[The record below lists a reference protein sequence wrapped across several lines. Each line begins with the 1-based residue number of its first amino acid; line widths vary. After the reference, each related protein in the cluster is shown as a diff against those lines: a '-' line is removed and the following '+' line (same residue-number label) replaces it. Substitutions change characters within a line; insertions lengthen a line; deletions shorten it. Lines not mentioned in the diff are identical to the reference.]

1 MWGSKITRELILQK
15 ISLLA
20 MLGPIREGERE
31 NRLISDPG
39 QGRSMTVEQE
49 AEIVSNLSFLS
60 YRRKDP
66 QTVTA
71 ICIEEDE
78 DGQGMIVRMTVNGGA
93 IAYVKDGLGRIC
105 AVLEQASRCG
115 MERSGELDR
124 IALLIPDRT
133 ARK

>member
-1 MWGSKITRELILQK
+1 MWGSKVTREHLLQK

-20 MLGPIREGERE
+20 ILGPIREGERE
-31 NRLISDPG
+31 HNLISSPG
-39 QGRSMTVEQE
+39 QERSVTIEQE
-49 AEIVSNLSFLS
+49 AEIISNLSFLS

-78 DGQGMIVRMTVNGGA
+78 DRQGMIVRMAVSGGA
-93 IAYVKDGLGRIC
+93 IAYVEDGLRQIC
-105 AVLEQASRCG
+105 GILEEASRRGKGAPNKSECINSLTS
-115 MERSGELDR
+115 ERE
-124 IALLIPDRT
+124 

>member
-1 MWGSKITRELILQK
+1 MWGSKITRELMLPK

-20 MLGPIREGERE
+20 MLGPIKEGERE
-31 NRLISDPG
+31 NGLISDLG
-39 QGRSMTVEQE
+39 QERSMTVEQE

-71 ICIEEDE
+71 ICVEEDE
-78 DGQGMIVRMTVNGGA
+78 DRQGLIVRMTVNGGA
-93 IAYVKDGLGRIC
+93 IAYVEDGLGQIC
-105 AVLEQASRCG
+105 AVLEQASRRG
-115 MERSGELDR
+115 TARSGGLYR
-124 IALLIPDRT
+124 MVLLIPDRK